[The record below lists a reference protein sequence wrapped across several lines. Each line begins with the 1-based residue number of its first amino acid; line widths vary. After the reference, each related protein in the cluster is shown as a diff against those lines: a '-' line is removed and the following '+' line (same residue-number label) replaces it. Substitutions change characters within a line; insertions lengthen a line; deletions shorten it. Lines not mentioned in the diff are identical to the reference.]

1 MGLTN
6 YHQTK
11 YREANEK
18 VKGAGRM
25 ESSGK
30 EVRPCGKCG
39 MCVMAEKNVSVTPV
53 ACYSVRCVPNFH
65 IQGQIHDWTRTPWSR
80 A

>member
-18 VKGAGRM
+18 VKGAGKM
-25 ESSGK
+25 QSSGE
-30 EVRPCGKCG
+30 EVRSCGKRG
-39 MCVMAEKNVSVTPV
+39 MCVMAEKNVSI
-53 ACYSVRCVPNFH
+53 ASVVC
-65 IQGQIHDWTRTPWSR
+65 
-80 A
+80 

>member
-6 YHQTK
+6 YHWTK
-11 YREANEK
+11 YRETNEK

-25 ESSGK
+25 ESSGE

-39 MCVMAEKNVSVTPV
+39 MCVIADKNVSVTPV
-53 ACYSVRCVPNFH
+53 AC
-65 IQGQIHDWTRTPWSR
+65 
-80 A
+80 

>member
-1 MGLTN
+1 MSPRGGKIKTMGLTN

-25 ESSGK
+25 QSSRE
-30 EVRPCGKCG
+30 EVRSCGKRG
-39 MCVMAEKNVSVTPV
+39 MCVMAEKNVSVAPV
-53 ACYSVRCVPNFH
+53 VC
-65 IQGQIHDWTRTPWSR
+65 
-80 A
+80 